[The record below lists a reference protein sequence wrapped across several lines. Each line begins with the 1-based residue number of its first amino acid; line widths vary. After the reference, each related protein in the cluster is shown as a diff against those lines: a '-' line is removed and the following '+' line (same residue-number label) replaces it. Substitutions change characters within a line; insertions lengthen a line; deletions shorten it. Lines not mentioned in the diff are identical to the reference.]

1 MKTGGPLLHFLMIG
15 AALYGL
21 EQVLFP
27 GDPPAPEPVRVDAAT
42 VDAIGRDWAR
52 ATGRSPTSGELELLI
67 EDRVDSELM
76 LREALTQGFHRDD
89 AVVWRRLIANQR
101 FLESEGAAE
110 PATEAELFERALA
123 HGMQR
128 TDLVVRRRLIERMRS
143 RIVRVAAS
151 ERPLAPPAPE
161 PGDPLRVVPEPRVR
175 LTHVFLS
182 RDLRGARLEAD
193 ADALQKHLIVDSVS
207 PHEARALGLGDP
219 LLVPFSLPP
228 SSERQLA
235 ARLGPG
241 FARSAMTL
249 EPGRWSAPLP
259 SSYGLHLVWIEERI
273 EQSPAGSSRLAE
285 VSREADRD
293 RISLRR
299 GLDALRRDVAI
310 EREPVP
316 N

>member
-1 MKTGGPLLHFLMIG
+1 
-15 AALYGL
+15 
-21 EQVLFP
+21 
-27 GDPPAPEPVRVDAAT
+27 
-42 VDAIGRDWAR
+42 
-52 ATGRSPTSGELELLI
+52 
-67 EDRVDSELM
+67 
-76 LREALTQGFHRDD
+76 
-89 AVVWRRLIANQR
+89 
-101 FLESEGAAE
+101 
-110 PATEAELFERALA
+110 
-123 HGMQR
+123 
-128 TDLVVRRRLIERMRS
+128 MRS

-151 ERPLAPPAPE
+151 ELPLAPPAPE
-161 PGDPLRVVPEPRVR
+161 PGDPLRVAPEPRVR

-273 EQSPAGSSRLAE
+273 EHGPAGSSRLASRLAE
-285 VSREADRD
+285 VSRKADRD

-316 N
+316 NERKAPTGLLVPRELSRYAGSTPQ